1 MSSTFTGTGRLA
13 RLALRRDR
21 VQLPVWILSTVA
33 LCAFARSALD
43 KQYPTEAE
51 RLSVLR
57 VAVDTPAV
65 LMFRAAPTGTST
77 GEMTAFGILAF
88 LALLAG
94 FMSTLAVIR
103 HTRQNEETGRAEM
116 IGATAVGRHATLTA
130 ALAVGIG
137 SNAALAALIGLVLIG
152 AGEPAAGS
160 FAAGAGAG
168 AAGIAFA
175 AIAAV
180 AAQLTQSARAANGIA
195 AAAVGAGYLL
205 RGLGDAFGEV
215 QPNGYTMISA
225 WPSWLS
231 PIGWTMQLRPFA
243 EGGNRWWVLALPLA
257 LFVVAVAAAFALA
270 GRRDIGMGLLADR
283 PGPAR
288 ASSALLSPVGLAW
301 RLQRGT
307 VLGWGVA
314 IGVFGLILGS
324 MANAVDDLVAENSGV
339 TGTLNDLA
347 GGGEHAVTDAFFGAM
362 MATMG
367 ALVAGYLVQA
377 LLRPRAE
384 EANTRAEAVLATA
397 TGRLTWL
404 GSHIAVA
411 TAGAAAMLALAAVSM
426 ALVYGLSVHDLGG
439 QLAHLLATASLQLPA
454 VLILAGIAVALFGLV
469 PRVAVGLTWF
479 GFALSFVLGPYG
491 ALLGVPEGLQEI
503 SPFSHVPTVP
513 AEATAGPIVLMSAIA
528 LALGAAG
535 LVAFRRRNLAS

>member
-1 MSSTFTGTGRLA
+1 MNSAFTGTGRLA

-33 LCAFARSALD
+33 LGAFARSALD
-43 KQYPTEAE
+43 TQYPTEAD
-51 RLSVLR
+51 RLAVLR

-88 LALLAG
+88 LAILAG

-116 IGATAVGRHATLTA
+116 IGATAVGRHAGLTA
-130 ALAVGIG
+130 ALVVVVGANVVLG
-137 SNAALAALIGLVLIG
+137 ALIALTLVG

-160 FAAGAGAG
+160 LAAGAGVG

-175 AIAAV
+175 AVAAV

-195 AAAVGAGYLL
+195 AAVVGASYLV
-205 RGLGDAFGEV
+205 RGVADAFGEV
-215 QPNGYTMISA
+215 RPNGYTMTSA

-231 PIGWTMQLRPFA
+231 PIGWTMQMRPFA

-257 LFVVAVAAAFALA
+257 LLVVAVAAAFALA
-270 GRRDIGMGLLADR
+270 GRRDVGMGLLADR
-283 PGPAR
+283 PGPGQ
-288 ASSALLSPVGLAW
+288 ASPALLSPLGLAW

-307 VLGWGVA
+307 ALGWGIA
-314 IGVFGLILGS
+314 IGVFSLVLGS

-339 TGTLNDLA
+339 TGTINDLA
-347 GGGEHAVTDAFFGAM
+347 GGGAHAIMDAFFGAM
-362 MATMG
+362 MATIG

-377 LLRPRAE
+377 LMRPRAE
-384 EANTRAEAVLATA
+384 EAGTRAEPVLATA

-404 GSHIAVA
+404 GGHIAVA
-411 TAGAAAMLALAAVSM
+411 TAGAVAMLGLAAVAM

-439 QLAHLLATASLQLPA
+439 QLAHLAGTAYLQLPA
-454 VLILAGIAVALFGLV
+454 VLTLAGLAVALFGLV
-469 PRVAVGLTWF
+469 PRFAVGLTWF

-491 ALLGVPEGLQEI
+491 ALLGVPESLREL
-503 SPFSHVPTVP
+503 SPFSHTPAVP
-513 AEATAGPIVLMSAIA
+513 ADATAAPIVVMSAIA
-528 LALGAAG
+528 LVLGAAG
-535 LVAFRRRNLAS
+535 LAWFRRRDLAT